1 MIPVELLNT
10 WGGFWFGLMTR
21 TLLETTALLGV
32 MLVLWLPLRKRMSAQ
47 LAHGLFCLVLLKLL
61 IPIPVTGPAWQS
73 VGWKLEATEW
83 LSDWTSPGEL
93 SRPEPVAKSPDEPWS
108 LPTTGDLGASLAE
121 VSSPEPI
128 RAVVQAVSPEGAG
141 VSVTAPPVV
150 ERERPAL
157 RVQAVLMLAW
167 SCCAGLLLARF
178 AWAMKRTRRLMRQAV
193 PLPPDRLPIDLD
205 ALPRALGL
213 RSGVRWAVDQRLDSP
228 AVGGLFRPA
237 VIVPPDLH
245 ESLTP
250 NQLTWVLLHELAHVR
265 RGDLWVVMF
274 QRVLQAVFFFNPAVH
289 LANWIIDEL
298 REYACDDAA
307 LAACKT
313 SRGEC
318 GEGFLTIIER
328 SAGRPPVSAPALGL
342 FEGKLL
348 IRRRLV
354 RILDNRRTIH
364 ARLSRP
370 AACGLVVLAIAL
382 YVLPYGAPGR
392 VSAGPHGNRSSAG
405 ASSVSIKERSRVP
418 DEPASYRPG
427 AVWHHQGMQDRGG
440 TASEAGSS
448 NGRTVVLA
456 VAYSPDRTMLAS
468 AGDDAVIRLRDLA
481 SGRWAG
487 ELEGHEDAVSC
498 LGFSPDGKTLATGS
512 YDRTVKLWDLATR
525 RLLKTFWGHTN
536 WVFSLAFTP
545 DGASLV
551 TGGHDKTVRIWDIRT
566 GRETARLAGHAA
578 SVRAIA
584 VARGGSSTLIASG
597 GADQAVLVWD
607 LGTGLLRARL
617 EGHKGMVRALA
628 LAADGAT
635 LAAGGEDGDV
645 RLWDMKSNQLRATLS
660 GHSDMVTCVAF
671 SPGGEIL
678 ASGSLDANVKLWE
691 MSSSRERASLQ
702 GHLDGVS
709 ALAFAP
715 DARQMATAGF
725 DGSVRLWEP
734 AAPIFSP
741 TACLSYP
748 GEPSNLAFAP
758 DGRSVR
764 AAGTAGIIRW
774 DVRSGSALPPSVQDS
789 ATALAA
795 AADGS
800 RYATVG
806 PGKKVV
812 VYDGRSDKRLATF
825 DGHGGNVRAIAFS
838 ADSRQI
844 ASGDENGVVRLWDA
858 IALRPVGSLPALELP
873 ITCVQFSPDG
883 KTLAVA
889 TCDLHESKKGEV
901 TLWNV
906 ATRELIGALPGNA
919 HGVRS
924 VAFSP
929 NGATIATASA
939 VGVIRLWDVATRSAR
954 ISLSYG
960 DCRSVAF
967 SPDGGVLAS
976 AHIGGDVVLW
986 SSEGGRQLALL
997 SGHRDEV
1004 SQVIFSPVGHS
1015 LATAGKAGTVKLWN
1029 LGTRRQT
1036 ARATLKGDLTL
1047 VRSVA
1052 YSPDGKTLA
1061 VGDGPNDGTG
1071 TVTLWDAAARKVIAT
1086 LGEHERG
1093 VVALV
1098 FSRDATSLA
1107 SGSCDGTIRI
1117 WDLAKFTCRHE
1128 LAGLSGVTEL
1138 AYSPDGKFLASAGE
1152 GNIVTIWDVET
1163 GREACR
1169 LTDLRWPVYSV
1180 SFSPD
1185 GTRLATGGGAPDG
1198 RPGARGELKIWDVA
1212 KQSVVGSLDGHEKA
1226 VSAVCFSPDGRN
1238 LASGSLDETIRLW
1251 DVRTMRSG
1259 LTIGGMSHCVQALA
1273 FSPDGKMLAWSGRH
1287 DGLVSLCD
1295 PGTGAEVGRF
1305 VGHHGPV
1312 RGIAFAPDG
1321 SGMATGGDDRSI
1333 KLWDVQVQ
1341 ASSLSQS
1348 TMRSG
1353 ENHGGSR

>member
-32 MLVLWLPLRKRMSAQ
+32 MLVLWLPLRKRMSAK

-61 IPIPVTGPAWQS
+61 IPIPVTGPAWES
-73 VGWKLEATEW
+73 AGWKLDATEW
-83 LSDWTSPGEL
+83 LSAWTSPGEL
-93 SRPEPVAKSPDEPWS
+93 PRREPVAKSPEGRWS

-121 VSSPEPI
+121 VSSPQPI
-128 RAVVQAVSPEGAG
+128 GAVDQAVSPEGAG

-150 ERERPAL
+150 ERRPAL
-157 RVQAVLMLAW
+157 SIQAVLMLAW
-167 SCCAGLLLARF
+167 SCCAFLLLARF

-193 PLPPDRLPIDLD
+193 PLPPDRLPVDLG

-213 RSGVRWAVDQRLDSP
+213 RRGVRWAVDQRLDSP

-382 YVLPYGAPGR
+382 FVLPYGAPGR
-392 VSAGPHGNRSSAG
+392 VSAGPHQNRSSAG
-405 ASSVSIKERSRVP
+405 ESSVSIKERSRVP

-427 AVWHHQGMQDRGG
+427 AVWHHQGIQDRGG
-440 TASEAGSS
+440 TTSEARSS

-512 YDRTVKLWDLATR
+512 YDRTVKLWDVATR

-536 WVFSLAFTP
+536 WVFSVAFTP
-545 DGASLV
+545 DGASVV

-566 GRETARLAGHAA
+566 GRETARLTGHTA

-584 VARGGSSTLIASG
+584 VARGGGSILIASG
-597 GADQAVLVWD
+597 GADQAVLIWD

-628 LAADGAT
+628 FAGDGAT

-691 MSSSRERASLQ
+691 MSSGRERASLQ

-748 GEPSNLAFAP
+748 GELSKLEFAP

-774 DVRSGSALPPSVQDS
+774 DVRSGSALPPSGQDD
-789 ATALAA
+789 ATELAA

-806 PGKKVV
+806 PGKRVV
-812 VYDGRSDKRLATF
+812 VHDGQSDKRLSTF
-825 DGHGGNVRAIAFS
+825 DEHDGDVRAI
-838 ADSRQI
+838 
-844 ASGDENGVVRLWDA
+844 
-858 IALRPVGSLPALELP
+858 
-873 ITCVQFSPDG
+873 SPDG
-883 KTLAVA
+883 
-889 TCDLHESKKGEV
+889 
-901 TLWNV
+901 
-906 ATRELIGALPGNA
+906 R
-919 HGVRS
+919 
-924 VAFSP
+924 
-929 NGATIATASA
+929 
-939 VGVIRLWDVATRSAR
+939 
-954 ISLSYG
+954 
-960 DCRSVAF
+960 
-967 SPDGGVLAS
+967 VLAS
-976 AHIGGDVVLW
+976 AQIGGDVVLW

-1004 SQVIFSPVGHS
+1004 SQVVFSPVGHC

-1098 FSRDATSLA
+1098 FSPDATSLA

-1117 WDLAKFTCRHE
+1117 WDLAQSTCRHE
-1128 LAGLSGVTEL
+1128 LPGLSGVTEL
-1138 AYSPDGKFLASAGE
+1138 AYSPDGKLLASAGE

-1185 GTRLATGGGAPDG
+1185 GTRLATGGGAGDG

-1212 KQSVVGSLDGHEKA
+1212 KQRVVGTLDGHEKA
-1226 VSAVCFSPDGRN
+1226 VLAVCFSPDGRN

-1251 DVRTMRSG
+1251 DVRSMRSG

-1273 FSPDGKMLAWSGRH
+1273 YSPDGKMLAWSGRH

-1295 PGTGAEVGRF
+1295 AATGAEVSRF
-1305 VGHHGPV
+1305 VGHRAPV

-1353 ENHGGSR
+1353 ENHGDSR